1 MDSERNKVD
10 SMSKQN
16 LKQYLTLEA
25 MRVESELHRLLMLE
39 AVERIEALEAE
50 NARLVQRD
58 TDRSWIES
66 PERMGR

>member
-1 MDSERNKVD
+1 
-10 SMSKQN
+10 MSKQD
-16 LKQYLTLEA
+16 LKQYLALEA